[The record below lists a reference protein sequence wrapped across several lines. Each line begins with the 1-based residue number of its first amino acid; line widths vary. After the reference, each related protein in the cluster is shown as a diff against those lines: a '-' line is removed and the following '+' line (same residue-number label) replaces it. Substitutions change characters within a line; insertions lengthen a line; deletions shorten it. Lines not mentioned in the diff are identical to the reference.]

1 MEIEKIFKN
10 LILADFIVI
19 ILMVISSMYQ
29 PSEISNIY
37 ENLNDGLLSS
47 FENFTRIVSISLFF
61 LYLFTLNLLYRF
73 ISYGKPLYLF
83 LVVSGILLNYLSG
96 SVIYTAFSGMLDQIG
111 GLISGAI
118 LIFLYFSPIKDSF
131 RLKIT

>member
-19 ILMVISSMYQ
+19 ILMVIASMYQ
-29 PSEISNIY
+29 PDEISNIY
-37 ENLNDGLLSS
+37 KNLNDGLLSNL
-47 FENFTRIVSISLFF
+47 ENFSRIVSISLFF

-73 ISYGKPLYLF
+73 ISYGKNLYLF
-83 LVVSGILLNYLSG
+83 LVIAGLMLNYFSG
-96 SVIYTAFSGMLDQIG
+96 SVVYSAFSGILDQIG

-118 LIFLYFSPIKDSF
+118 LILLFYSPIKNNF
-131 RLKIT
+131 R

>member
-29 PSEISNIY
+29 PSEVSDLY
-37 ENLNDGLLSS
+37 ENLNDGLLSN
-47 FENFTRIVSISLFF
+47 FENFSRIISISLFF

-83 LVVSGILLNYLSG
+83 LIITGILFNYLNG
-96 SVIYTAFSGMLDQIG
+96 SVILTPFGGLLDQLG
-111 GLISGAI
+111 GIISGAI
-118 LIFLYFSPIKDSF
+118 LILLYYSPIKNNF
-131 RLKIT
+131 

>member
-29 PSEISNIY
+29 PSEVSNIN
-37 ENLNDGLLSS
+37 ENLNDGLLSN
-47 FENFTRIVSISLFF
+47 FENFSRIISISLFF

-73 ISYGKPLYLF
+73 ISYGKTLYLF
-83 LVVSGILLNYLSG
+83 LVVAGIVINYFSG
-96 SVIYTAFSGMLDQIG
+96 SIIYTAFSGMLDQVG

-118 LIFLYFSPIKDSF
+118 LILLYCSPIKNNFS
-131 RLKIT
+131 

>member
-29 PSEISNIY
+29 PSEVSNLY
-37 ENLNDGLLSS
+37 ENLNDGLLSN
-47 FENFTRIVSISLFF
+47 FENFSRIISISLFF
-61 LYLFTLNLLYRF
+61 LYLLTLNLLYRF

-83 LVVSGILLNYLSG
+83 LVIAAIILNYLSG
-96 SVIYTAFSGMLDQIG
+96 SVIYTPFSGMLDQIG
-111 GLISGAI
+111 GIISGSI
-118 LIFLYFSPIKDSF
+118 LILLYFSPVKNNFS
-131 RLKIT
+131 

>member
-29 PSEISNIY
+29 PSEISNLY
-37 ENLNDGLLSS
+37 EDLNDGLLSN
-47 FENFTRIVSISLFF
+47 FENFTRIVSVSLFII
-61 LYLFTLNLLYRF
+61 YLFTLNLLFRF
-73 ISYGKPLYLF
+73 VSYGKPLYLF
-83 LVVSGILLNYLSG
+83 LVIAGIILNYLTG

-118 LIFLYFSPIKDSF
+118 LILLYFSPIKNNF
-131 RLKIT
+131 R

>member
-10 LILADFIVI
+10 LILADFIVM
-19 ILMVISSMYQ
+19 ILIVVSSMYQ
-29 PSEISNIY
+29 PSEISALNQ
-37 ENLNDGLLSS
+37 NLNDGLLSN
-47 FENFTRIVSISLFF
+47 FENFSLIVSISLFF

-83 LVVSGILLNYLSG
+83 LVVVGIILNYFSG
-96 SVIYTAFSGMLDQIG
+96 SVIYTSISGMLDQIG

-118 LIFLYFSPIKDSF
+118 LILLYFSPIKNNF
-131 RLKIT
+131 

>member
-29 PSEISNIY
+29 PSEISNLY
-37 ENLNDGLLSS
+37 EDLNDGLLSN
-47 FENFTRIVSISLFF
+47 FENFTRIVSVSLFII
-61 LYLFTLNLLYRF
+61 YLFTLNLLFRF
-73 ISYGKPLYLF
+73 VSYGKHLYLF
-83 LVVSGILLNYLSG
+83 LVIAGIILNYLTG

-118 LIFLYFSPIKDSF
+118 LILLYFSPIKNNF
-131 RLKIT
+131 R